1 VTVTPLATVH
11 RLLAGP
17 DPRLGPEPLRSHLTR
32 LGARP
37 RGTAGTP
44 PPFVGELERS
54 GLRGRGG
61 AAFPTARKWSAVAS
75 RSRGHAVVV
84 ANGSEGEPASW
95 KDRTLMALRPHLV
108 IDGLLLAAETVGAA
122 EAVIYLPRAFDAA
135 HASLSRAIDERREQ
149 GERLR
154 TRLRIAA
161 GPHRYVAG
169 EESAVVAHLNGG
181 EAKPTVTPP
190 RPFERGVMGRPTLVQ
205 NVETLAHTAL
215 IARLGSGWFRS
226 AGTAGAPGTALC
238 SIGGAVAAPGLVEIA
253 LGTTVA
259 ELVAMAGGGTA
270 PPEAVL
276 IGGYGGR
283 WLPAATALPAALGV
297 DVPLGPES
305 SSSSLRRTVGSPRPS
320 RCSPSSRGR
329 ARVSVDRACT
339 GSMRST
345 RRWRPWSSA
354 PHGRPTSTG
363 WLAGAGRSPVVEHA
377 ITPTVRS
384 CCFARPSRPSPRAP
398 GCTSGADPAAAADGR
413 ASCPPRSWTRD
424 GDELP
429 TARQSDPLHRL
440 PNVCGASSRA
450 HRPRRLGL
458 PHGRRPADRP

>member
-297 DVPLGPES
+297 DVPLGPGIVVVLSAEDCGLAETVEVLAFLARES
-305 SSSSLRRTVGSPRPS
+305 
-320 RCSPSSRGR
+320 
-329 ARVSVDRACT
+329 
-339 GSMRST
+339 
-345 RRWRPWSSA
+345 
-354 PHGRPTSTG
+354 
-363 WLAGAGRSPVVEHA
+363 
-377 ITPTVRS
+377 
-384 CCFARPSRPSPRAP
+384 
-398 GCTSGADPAAAADGR
+398 
-413 ASCPPRSWTRD
+413 
-424 GDELP
+424 
-429 TARQSDPLHRL
+429 ARQCGPCLH
-440 PNVCGASSRA
+440 
-450 HRPRRLGL
+450 GL
-458 PHGRRPADRP
+458 DALHSTLAAVVVGTARPADLDRLARWCGQIAGRGACHHPDGAVMLLRTALETFAASARVHLRRGPCRGCRRPRLLPTPIMDTRWR